1 VFSAFRR
8 VIAAVVLFNEQIASR
23 TGLSL
28 TESQFLHLL
37 DLHGPMSPSDLGRAA
52 ELGSGTVTG
61 VLDRLET
68 LGFVHRERHET
79 DRRKVVVVLDQA
91 NVGQQLAPHFAAQ
104 GAMLA
109 SVIERFDDDQL
120 AIIGDFLD
128 ALVAGAVPET
138 GA

>member
-1 VFSAFRR
+1 MADREEQAERVFSAFRR

-61 VLDRLET
+61 VLDRLAN
-68 LGFVHRERHET
+68 LGLVHPERHET
-79 DRRKVVVVLDQA
+79 HRRKVVVVLDQA
-91 NVGQQLAPHFAAQ
+91 KVGRQLAPLFAVQ

-109 SVIERFDDDQL
+109 GVIKRFDDDQL
-120 AIIGDFLD
+120 AVI
-128 ALVAGAVPET
+128 
-138 GA
+138 